1 MPSGNG
7 SGPRGGS
14 ASSPDLVTIDD
25 VDYEFLNPAGAEGF
39 AAIRKNPGASIVALD
54 FDGVLSPI
62 VDDPSAARAHPDA
75 AEVLARLADV
85 VGAVVIITGRPAAL
99 AVEYG
104 GFAEVEGLTVLGQ
117 YGRERWESGEL
128 TAPEPPAGVDEV
140 REKLPRVLEA
150 AKAPAGT
157 HIEDKG
163 HALAVHTRRA
173 AEPEVAL
180 ERLRG
185 ILGALAERAGLVVE
199 PGRLVLELRPPG
211 MDKGIALRGFVAE
224 RQGGAG
230 LYAGDDLGDLAA
242 YDAVDALRAEGVPGV
257 KVCSGSAEVTALAER
272 ADLVVD
278 GPDGV
283 MRLLADLAEPAA
295 G

>member
-1 MPSGNG
+1 
-7 SGPRGGS
+7 
-14 ASSPDLVTIDD
+14 
-25 VDYEFLNPAGAEGF
+25 VDYDFKTSPGAEGF
-39 AAIRKNPGASIVALD
+39 AAIRKNLGGAVIALD

-62 VDDPSAARAHPDA
+62 VDDPAAARAHPEA
-75 AEVLARLADV
+75 TSVLARLAPLV
-85 VGAVVIITGRPAAL
+85 RSVVIITGRPAAL

-104 GFAEVEGLTVLGQ
+104 GFGDIEGLTVLGQ
-117 YGRERWESGEL
+117 YGRERWVSGDL
-128 TAPEPPAGVDEV
+128 TAPEPPPGVAEV

-150 AKAPAGT
+150 ARAPAGT

-173 AEPEVAL
+173 AEPQVAL
-180 ERLRG
+180 DRLRS
-185 ILGALAERAGLVVE
+185 ILGALAEHAGLVVE

-211 MDKGIALRGFVAE
+211 MDKGVALRGFAAE
-224 RQGGAG
+224 KNAGAV

-242 YDAVDALRAEGVPGV
+242 YDAVEALRADGVPGV
-257 KVCSGSAEVTALAER
+257 KVCSGSAEVTALADR

-283 MRLLADLAEPAA
+283 IRLLADLASHSP